1 MFGLKRLS
9 GAYVSA
15 TRRSA
20 TRCISTAA
28 GELKWL
34 AEKDV
39 IADVGGKVN
48 VQRLRSVSR
57 DFRTDTI
64 TIPTDAQLIA
74 GIRATR
80 GDDVE
85 LEDPDTVAFEA
96 RVARLAGKEAG
107 LLCTSATGT
116 NQIAVRSLLAQPP
129 HSVVVDGRAHHFLNE
144 AGGAALF
151 SQATTHTAL
160 PENGLYLTAEDIE
173 PVLQLGD
180 DIHMAPTRLIVLEN
194 TMDGVVVPNEVAWGV
209 RKLADQHGIKM
220 HLDGARAW
228 NAAAAALE
236 GKEASEENITEALSA
251 VCAPFDTISLCLTKS
266 IGAPVGSVLVG
277 SKEVIQR
284 ARWFRK
290 MFGGAWRQSGP
301 LVAAADWA
309 VTHHFPRLGYTHELA
324 NRLAAG
330 LQEAGCRIFL
340 PVQTSMVFFDPAAA
354 GVPLHEVEK
363 AAAERGIRVRSNRLV
378 VHHQTDPAAV
388 DELIELIGGM
398 AKGAVGPTTEKLR
411 LGH

>member
-9 GAYVSA
+9 SAYVSA

-20 TRCISTAA
+20 TRSISTAA

-48 VQRLRSVSR
+48 VGRLRSVSR

-74 GIRATR
+74 GVRATR

-209 RKLADQHGIKM
+209 RKLADQHAIKM

-251 VCAPFDTISLCLTKS
+251 VCAPFDTVSLCLTKS
-266 IGAPVGSVLVG
+266 IGAPVG
-277 SKEVIQR
+277 
-284 ARWFRK
+284 RK

-330 LQEAGCRIFL
+330 LEEAGCRIFV

-354 GVPLHEVEK
+354 GVPIHDVEK
-363 AAAERGIRVRSNRLV
+363 AAAERGIKVRSNRLV

-388 DELIELIGGM
+388 DELIELVGGM
-398 AKGAVGPTTEKLR
+398 AKRTTGPTTEKLR